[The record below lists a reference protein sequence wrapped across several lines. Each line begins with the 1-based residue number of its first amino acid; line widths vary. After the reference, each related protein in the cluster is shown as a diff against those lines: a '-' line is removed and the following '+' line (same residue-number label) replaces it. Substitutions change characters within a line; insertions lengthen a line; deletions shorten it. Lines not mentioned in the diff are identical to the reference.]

1 MSQPAR
7 DQETWRPEPAAFTIR
22 PFVAADRQ
30 AVRDVCWETAYLGG
44 RIDFLYDDRESWA
57 DLFTS
62 YYTDEEPE
70 HTWVVANDQG
80 RVVGY
85 LLGCADTR
93 RAFSEWQVALRH
105 HLTRFLW
112 ARPGT
117 AGFWWRV
124 AWDRMVDSRGSAP
137 RVDLARHPAH
147 THIDLLPEA
156 RASGVG
162 KALFETWHVRLRERG
177 VAGTHCQVLADNARI
192 IRLLTRLGYQLQGE
206 PFVLPGMRTPAGE
219 RAYGRL
225 IVRDL

>member
-1 MSQPAR
+1 MNQAAR
-7 DQETWRPEPAAFTIR
+7 SHHVTALAPFSIR
-22 PFVAADRQ
+22 AYRTGDRQ
-30 AVRDVCWETAYLGG
+30 AVRDVCWETAYLGE
-44 RIDFLYDDRESWA
+44 RIDFLYEDRESWA

-70 HTWVVANDQG
+70 SSWVVTASDG

-85 LLGCADTR
+85 LLGCTDTR

-124 AWDRMVDSRGSAP
+124 AWDRLLDSHPAAP
-137 RVDLARHPAH
+137 RVDLSRHPAH
-147 THIDLLPEA
+147 VHIDLLPEA
-156 RASGVG
+156 RGRG
-162 KALFETWHVRLRERG
+162 MGPALFDTWHAHLRQLGVR
-177 VAGTHCQVLADNARI
+177 GTHCQVLADNTRI
-192 IRLLTRLGYQLQGE
+192 VGLLTRLGYATQGE
-206 PFVLPGMRTPAGE
+206 PFVLPGMRTPSGE

-225 IVRDL
+225 IVRSLSP